1 MSRLSFTDLENSS
14 PKLIVIDD
22 VDGDGEFSIKRLL
35 PELGAVIAKDYQRDA
50 WYDGA
55 TFYGATKPRIDGEVS
70 RPR

>member
-1 MSRLSFTDLENSS
+1 MDNGAIGLSRLSFTDLENSS

-35 PELGAVIAKDYQRDA
+35 PELGAVIAKDYQRGA

-55 TFYGATKPRIDGEVS
+55 TFCERNKTAH
-70 RPR
+70 

>member
-1 MSRLSFTDLENSS
+1 MDNGANSLSRLSFTDLET

-35 PELGAVIAKDYQRDA
+35 PELGAVIAKDYQRGA

-55 TFYGATKPRIDGEVS
+55 TFCERNETAH
-70 RPR
+70 